1 MDTNDS
7 QPTNQPLGRPL
18 GMPPGTDEEQPMP
31 KSRTITDPDE
41 KQAAPQPTPTT
52 PKTNKPQGA
61 SKRTWLI
68 ALIALL
74 LAGGIGG
81 GIYYFLSQKDSRTLD
96 DDEEDMEMV
105 DEDTDEDDMDDEDI
119 DEDDTYVIEE
129 KVEEEEEAEEEV
141 APQPTN
147 RKLNLS
153 GDADGY
159 PLTLSLEITP
169 DNRVSGTFNNE
180 TTGSTIQVSGSSS
193 NGAIRLTGRGDRTT
207 YTFRIVPEGHIYTG
221 TLTKGNSKSQEL
233 HLVGR

>member
-41 KQAAPQPTPTT
+41 KQVTPQPTPTT
-52 PKTNKPQGA
+52 PKARKPQGA
-61 SKRTWLI
+61 SKRIWLI

-105 DEDTDEDDMDDEDI
+105 DEDTDEDDMAGFRPCL
-119 DEDDTYVIEE
+119 TGTGT
-129 KVEEEEEAEEEV
+129 
-141 APQPTN
+141 TN
-147 RKLNLS
+147 GQYRE
-153 GDADGY
+153 GDQQKSFHSKIWIFRRV
-159 PLTLSLEITP
+159 LSL
-169 DNRVSGTFNNE
+169 
-180 TTGSTIQVSGSSS
+180 
-193 NGAIRLTGRGDRTT
+193 
-207 YTFRIVPEGHIYTG
+207 
-221 TLTKGNSKSQEL
+221 
-233 HLVGR
+233 